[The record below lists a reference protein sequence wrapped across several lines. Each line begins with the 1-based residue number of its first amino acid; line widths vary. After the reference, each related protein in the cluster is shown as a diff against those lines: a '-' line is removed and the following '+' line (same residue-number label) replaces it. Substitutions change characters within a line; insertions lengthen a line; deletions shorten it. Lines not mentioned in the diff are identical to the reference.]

1 MSDLFNSP
9 DAIVVLND
17 GETYT
22 NMIGCHVYL
31 LDESISDS
39 DYDISTFA
47 EEVVDRPGVQ
57 VLSIERL
64 VEFYLAFQSMHAH
77 AFNVPVVIPSGNP
90 ADVGGTP
97 EIDDSNDDPYNFD
110 DGVW

>member
-22 NMIGCHVYL
+22 NMNGCYVYI
-31 LDESISDS
+31 LDESIDDS

-47 EEVVDRPGVQ
+47 QEVVDKPGVQ
-57 VLSIERL
+57 ILSIERL

-77 AFNVPVVIPSGNP
+77 AYNVPVIISNGDPT
-90 ADVGGTP
+90 DVGGMP
-97 EIDDSNDDPYNFD
+97 EIGESYNLDDTNT
-110 DGVW
+110 GEW